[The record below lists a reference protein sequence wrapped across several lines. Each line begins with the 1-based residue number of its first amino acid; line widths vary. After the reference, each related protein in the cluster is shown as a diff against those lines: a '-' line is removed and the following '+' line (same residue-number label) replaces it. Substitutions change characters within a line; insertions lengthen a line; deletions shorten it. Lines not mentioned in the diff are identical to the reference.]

1 LSTEGGD
8 ISTTKKEKNK
18 MSVQDI
24 DIDMEP
30 WSPEICV
37 VEPEAQ
43 SLSRLG
49 APTKMLF
56 LAKWSPGVKKW
67 SPKAPNIPPWSSG
80 ALHISGRS
88 PGALKPFGTLS
99 FTSV

>member
-1 LSTEGGD
+1 MDLLFTSEDKLQLSGSQRGGGGGAL
-8 ISTTKKEKNK
+8 
-18 MSVQDI
+18 
-24 DIDMEP
+24 EP